1 MPCTASH
8 SRLVWASS
16 SAGNPESNWESVPCM
31 GQHRFTHSL
40 GEQVK
45 TEGMRTDR
53 KTNQLAVWLIFTA
66 FHQGFDQNPALDPQ
80 LAAHYIGRLRDRR
93 NRKQPKSSCLLT
105 SEELPFLNSKAQ
117 LAVAHP
123 IILKC

>member
-1 MPCTASH
+1 MGKRS
-8 SRLVWASS
+8 LYG
-16 SAGNPESNWESVPCM
+16 SAQVYTLFG
-31 GQHRFTHSL
+31 GT
-40 GEQVK
+40 GE
-45 TEGMRTDR
+45 TEGMGTDR